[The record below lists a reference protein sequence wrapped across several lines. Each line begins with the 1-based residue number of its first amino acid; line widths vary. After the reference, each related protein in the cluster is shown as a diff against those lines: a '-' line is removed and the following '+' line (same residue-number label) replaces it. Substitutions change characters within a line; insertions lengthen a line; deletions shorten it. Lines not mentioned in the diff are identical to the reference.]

1 MCVASASNA
10 DDRFTFEKYPA
21 SAVSNKALAKVD
33 WSSNKALAG
42 QWRIKESIEGTVGK
56 KADFA
61 GHFVVATYGC
71 GTGCQATVFVD
82 VNDGKLYKA
91 PMQFPSESDALAP
104 ANGGVGPIDI
114 LAIDSDGSYVV
125 FELKRGRVADKAIG
139 QISRYMGWLIT
150 NSEEGTKVKGV
161 IVAKDISQNL
171 RHAVVA
177 VPNVS
182 LFEYHISF
190 TLNEIKAANAR

>member
-1 MCVASASNA
+1 MIDRTDWSYGFASDQHRVIQMKRIFTALGLSLCVASASHA

-21 SAVSNKALAKVD
+21 STVSNKALTKVD

-42 QWRIKESIEGTVGK
+42 QWRIKESIEGTIGK

-104 ANGGVGPIDI
+104 ANGGVAHRQNSN
-114 LAIDSDGSYVV
+114 AIFMSDLRYYKAGSPDMMQNDGVV
-125 FELKRGRVADKAIG
+125 LWNEKAKKFELIAKSKPF
-139 QISRYMGWLIT
+139 L
-150 NSEEGTKVKGV
+150 VKM
-161 IVAKDISQNL
+161 D
-171 RHAVVA
+171 
-177 VPNVS
+177 
-182 LFEYHISF
+182 
-190 TLNEIKAANAR
+190 

>member
-1 MCVASASNA
+1 MIDPQDWSYGFVSNQHRVIQMKRILTAVSLAMFVVSASHA

-21 SAVSNKALAKVD
+21 SAVSNKALTKVD

-91 PMQFPSESDALAP
+91 PMQFPSETDALAP
-104 ANGGVGPIDI
+104 ANGGVAHKASSN
-114 LAIDSDGSYVV
+114 AIFMSDLRYYKAGSPDMMQSDGVV
-125 FELKRGRVADKAIG
+125 LWNENAKKFEL
-139 QISRYMGWLIT
+139 
-150 NSEEGTKVKGV
+150 
-161 IVAKDISQNL
+161 VAKSKPFKMKMD
-171 RHAVVA
+171 
-177 VPNVS
+177 
-182 LFEYHISF
+182 
-190 TLNEIKAANAR
+190 

>member
-1 MCVASASNA
+1 LIDPADWSYGFASNQHRVIQMKRILTAVVLAMCVASASHA

-21 SAVSNKALAKVD
+21 SSVSSKPLAKVD

-104 ANGGVGPIDI
+104 ANGGVAHRQNSN
-114 LAIDSDGSYVV
+114 AIFMSDLRYYKAGSPDMMQNDGVV
-125 FELKRGRVADKAIG
+125 LWNEKAKKFEL
-139 QISRYMGWLIT
+139 
-150 NSEEGTKVKGV
+150 
-161 IVAKDISQNL
+161 VAKSKPFLVKMD
-171 RHAVVA
+171 
-177 VPNVS
+177 
-182 LFEYHISF
+182 
-190 TLNEIKAANAR
+190 

>member
-1 MCVASASNA
+1 MIDPKDWSYGFVSNQHRVIQMKRILTAVALAMCVASASHA

-21 SAVSNKALAKVD
+21 STVSNKALSKVD

-42 QWRIKESIEGTVGK
+42 QWRIKESIEDTVGK

-82 VNDGKLYKA
+82 VYDGKLYKA

-104 ANGGVGPIDI
+104 ANGGVAYKASSN
-114 LAIDSDGSYVV
+114 AIFMSDLRYYKAGSPDMMQNDGVV
-125 FELKRGRVADKAIG
+125 LWNEKA
-139 QISRYMGWLIT
+139 
-150 NSEEGTKVKGV
+150 KKFD
-161 IVAKDISQNL
+161 IVAKSKPFLVKMD
-171 RHAVVA
+171 
-177 VPNVS
+177 
-182 LFEYHISF
+182 
-190 TLNEIKAANAR
+190 

>member
-1 MCVASASNA
+1 MKRILTAAVLAMCVASASHA

-21 SAVSNKALAKVD
+21 SVVSSKALAKVD

-91 PMQFPSESDALAP
+91 PMQFPSEPDALAL
-104 ANGGVGPIDI
+104 ANGGVAHKNSSN
-114 LAIDSDGSYVV
+114 AIFMSDLRYYKAGSPDMMQNDGVV
-125 FELKRGRVADKAIG
+125 LWNEKAKKFELIAKSKPF
-139 QISRYMGWLIT
+139 L
-150 NSEEGTKVKGV
+150 VKM
-161 IVAKDISQNL
+161 D
-171 RHAVVA
+171 
-177 VPNVS
+177 
-182 LFEYHISF
+182 
-190 TLNEIKAANAR
+190 

>member
-1 MCVASASNA
+1 LIDTQDWSYGFASNLHRVIQMKRILSAVALSLCVAFASNA

-33 WSSNKALAG
+33 WSSSKALAG

-104 ANGGVGPIDI
+104 ANVGVAHRQNSN
-114 LAIDSDGSYVV
+114 AIFMSDLRYYKAGSPDMMQNDGVV
-125 FELKRGRVADKAIG
+125 LWNEKAKKFELIAKSKPF
-139 QISRYMGWLIT
+139 L
-150 NSEEGTKVKGV
+150 VKM
-161 IVAKDISQNL
+161 D
-171 RHAVVA
+171 
-177 VPNVS
+177 
-182 LFEYHISF
+182 
-190 TLNEIKAANAR
+190 